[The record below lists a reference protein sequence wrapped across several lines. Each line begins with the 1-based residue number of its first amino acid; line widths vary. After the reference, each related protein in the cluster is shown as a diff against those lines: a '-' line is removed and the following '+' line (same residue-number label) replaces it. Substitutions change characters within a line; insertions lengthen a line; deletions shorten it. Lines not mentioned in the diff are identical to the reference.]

1 MLDGLRESLNRLP
14 PAVAYTVALV
24 VVLAAGAFMYMQ
36 LSSASSTGFVVPAEG
51 MTTIQCRQCGAT
63 FKQSTAELVQKK
75 YLDPV
80 EHVYLIGEGRKCPKC
95 GQNAMSVIE
104 EGTPAR
110 ATE

>member
-1 MLDGLRESLNRLP
+1 MLDGLRESLNGVP

-36 LSSASSTGFVVPAEG
+36 LSPAPSTGPVVPAEG
-51 MTTIQCRQCGAT
+51 KTTIQCRWCSAT

-80 EHVYLIGEGRKCPKC
+80 EHVYLIGEGRKCSQC
-95 GQNAMSVIE
+95 GQYAAIVIE
-104 EGTPAR
+104 ETTPAK
-110 ATE
+110 E